1 MQFSLSKL
9 PWQAQIGAFVLV
21 CAGAVFGFWYFYV
34 AELQADINMRQSR
47 LNTLKKD
54 VAKGVATARRLPEF
68 QAQVDQLEER
78 LASLTAVLPEQ
89 KDVADI
95 LRRLQ
100 TLATQSSLSIQ
111 RFTPQPTVQQTLY
124 AEVPFRLQAEGTYHN
139 LGAFF
144 DRISKFPRIINISEI
159 SIRAANDAA
168 SGTTIVA
175 ECLAT
180 TFVLQEGVVAKK
192 GARTVPK
199 QPSTK

>member
-1 MQFSLSKL
+1 MQFSLSRL

-34 AELQADINMRQSR
+34 ADLQADINMRQSR
-47 LNTLKKD
+47 LTTLKKD

-100 TLATQSSLSIQ
+100 GLAVQSNLTLV
-111 RFTPQPTVQQTLY
+111 RFTPAAQKQLPLY
-124 AEVPFRLQAEGTYHN
+124 AEVPYRLTALGSYHN
-139 LGAFF
+139 LGLFF
-144 DRISKFPRIINISEI
+144 DRVSKFPRIINVGDI
-159 SIRAANDAA
+159 SITASPRQDANN
-168 SGTTIVA
+168 TVVA
-175 ECLAT
+175 DLTAT
-180 TFVLQEGVVAKK
+180 TFVLLESGGRGGR
-192 GARTVPK
+192 GAAPPAR
-199 QPSTK
+199 